1 VMRYMETF
9 KAKEVPSPDHKKK
22 HEVEN
27 DDVWELEDELKHKK
41 RRIDKE
47 VEARGTIMNPNEI
60 GCTRLRGGHPPSQKG
75 ASVGGGGVIY
85 RS

>member
-60 GCTRLRGGHPPSQKG
+60 GCTRRKTLALKDNVEDLEAR
-75 ASVGGGGVIY
+75 
-85 RS
+85 RSEPE